1 MFLILKSNLKCWN
14 PKLWTKKHW
23 GFFIMFSIVQFHL
36 EIVSANM
43 TLTNQSTIICLK
55 HIYIYIY
62 GRQCNV
68 ISVENILK
76 RNKNHGTLAKM
87 QFNFLVIFFF
97 FQKLFTGLNKSTWS
111 KNADFRFV
119 FLHSILG
126 IGTNTCATSTTY
138 FIKGCWYES
147 FVYTYL

>member
-1 MFLILKSNLKCWN
+1 MLKSQTLNQ
-14 PKLWTKKHW
+14 KHW

-55 HIYIYIY
+55 HIYIY
-62 GRQCNV
+62 GKQCNV

-87 QFNFLVIFFF
+87 QLNFFGDFFSSRNYSLDLTSQHEVKMQIFC
-97 FQKLFTGLNKSTWS
+97 
-111 KNADFRFV
+111 FV
-119 FLHSILG
+119 FCTVSWELAQTLVQLLE
-126 IGTNTCATSTTY
+126 NLQKTY
-138 FIKGCWYES
+138 NLFYKRLLI
-147 FVYTYL
+147 